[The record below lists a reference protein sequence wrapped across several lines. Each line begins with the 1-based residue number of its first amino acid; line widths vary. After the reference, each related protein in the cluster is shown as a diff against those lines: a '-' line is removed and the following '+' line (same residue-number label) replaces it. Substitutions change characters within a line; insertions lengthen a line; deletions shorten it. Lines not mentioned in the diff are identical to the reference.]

1 MNFQYFYSRALHNP
15 NWCLNSNF
23 LGWCLDY
30 FTASWL
36 KQLHMLSIT
45 CIVSEQQLQLSIFK
59 KSLWRDF
66 PGNNLKMNVNFLL
79 DVSKDLDA
87 SFAFLN

>member
-1 MNFQYFYSRALHNP
+1 
-15 NWCLNSNF
+15 
-23 LGWCLDY
+23 
-30 FTASWL
+30 
-36 KQLHMLSIT
+36 MLSIT